1 MLNLIVLF
9 SIFKNRYFY
18 TLVFTYMEIK
28 LNGITLSLDL
38 YGLRTEMIYENKF
51 NKPLDLTNMTTKT
64 IGDLFYCVVLANLE
78 KKKLELVSEEDFL
91 NEIEDNNEGDMTL
104 MKFWVW
110 YVKVKQAQNDLLFKD
125 LDLNEPKK
133 KVTKQ

>member
-1 MLNLIVLF
+1 
-9 SIFKNRYFY
+9 
-18 TLVFTYMEIK
+18 MEIK
-28 LNGITLSLDL
+28 IKGITLSLDL

-51 NKPLDLTNMTTKT
+51 NKSLDLVNMTTKT

-78 KKKLELVSEEDFL
+78 KKKLEPITEEDFL

-110 YVKVKQAQNDLLFKD
+110 YVKVKQAQNDLLFKELE
-125 LDLNEPKK
+125 LDEPKK
-133 KVTKQ
+133 NQTKQ